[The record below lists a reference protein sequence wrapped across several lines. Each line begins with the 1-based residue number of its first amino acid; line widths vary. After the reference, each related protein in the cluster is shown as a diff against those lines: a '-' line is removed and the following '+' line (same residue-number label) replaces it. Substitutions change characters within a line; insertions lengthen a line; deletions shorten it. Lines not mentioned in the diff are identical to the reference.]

1 MLLPCC
7 TPATLITRTPPPPLQ
22 AVVGQL
28 QLPYQGQVLDFESP
42 FRRATMH
49 DLVKDACGVDFEQ
62 FGSGDLEVRL
72 LCCWGGEGRGRVAL
86 LIA

>member
-1 MLLPCC
+1 
-7 TPATLITRTPPPPLQ
+7 LQ

-72 LCCWGGEGRGRVAL
+72 DAWLGPGGQGVGVPC
-86 LIA
+86 